1 MHTFMF
7 RRKPLLLLAAALSFL
22 GFIVFSQQVM
32 ADMFSWFKKY
42 DVHLSPAV
50 QGKIS
55 FNGNP
60 VANIKVFREL
70 TYDKEYLDHA
80 LTDSQGNF
88 SFDEK
93 NIRSSR
99 PGSLLETFTRQVL
112 FLDHNGKRHIL
123 WRFTNRT
130 TEPAK
135 TINSLLNGLRCDLSN
150 PDMIYDLENQEHPAH
165 PHVVSGICT
174 FETETHI
181 IGQERK

>member
-1 MHTFMF
+1 M
-7 RRKPLLLLAAALSFL
+7 RISNVWRKPLPLLAAALSFL
-22 GFIVFSQQVM
+22 VFIVFSQQVN

-50 QGKIS
+50 HGKIT

-60 VANIKVFREL
+60 VANVKVFREL
-70 TYDKEYLDHA
+70 TYDTEYLDYA
-80 LTDSQGNF
+80 ITDVNGQF
-88 SFDEK
+88 SFAEK
-93 NIRSSR
+93 NIRSRR

-112 FLDHNGKRHIL
+112 FLDHNDKRYIL

-130 TEPAK
+130 IEPAK
-135 TINSLLNGLRCDLSN
+135 TINSLLNGLHCDLSN
-150 PDMIYDLENQEHPAH
+150 PDMIYDLRNQEHPAH

-174 FETETHI
+174 FETETYI